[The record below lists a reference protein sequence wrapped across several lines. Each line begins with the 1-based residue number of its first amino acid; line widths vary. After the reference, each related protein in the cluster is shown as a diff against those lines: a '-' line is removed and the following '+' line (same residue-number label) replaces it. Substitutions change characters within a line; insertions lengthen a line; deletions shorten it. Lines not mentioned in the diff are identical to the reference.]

1 MIDKGVAYQ
10 KINLPPSQPTRKIR
24 SKINEE
30 SEFRKVSMELN
41 TNLISVSYNYFQDT
55 KTSKTTTDLKAPSL
69 VQRRT
74 TRNTSIVTTNQVP
87 TRRMKH
93 GADVGTERKE
103 NKVPESKTLS
113 RGSGR
118 WSCKQPNQKNSDNKA
133 KEMDDE
139 KNKEINSKNSKF
151 SLQRTWSHRRLSC
164 DEGNIRQTKT
174 STSKAEE
181 LNGSDKKM
189 KSISSIKKSAS
200 QNDLNVHPRR
210 SISSVNARMT
220 PSVSTNSIPSEVSSR
235 YF

>member
-10 KINLPPSQPTRKIR
+10 KINLPSSQPTRKIR

-30 SEFRKVSMELN
+30 TEFRKVSMELN

-69 VQRRT
+69 VQGRT
-74 TRNTSIVTTNQVP
+74 TRNTSIVTTNQVQ
-87 TRRMKH
+87 TRRIKH

-113 RGSGR
+113 RGSGC
-118 WSCKQPNQKNSDNKA
+118 WSFKQPNQKNSDNKA
-133 KEMDDE
+133 KEMDDG
-139 KNKEINSKNSKF
+139 KKKETSKNSKF

-164 DEGNIRQTKT
+164 DEGKIRQTKT

-200 QNDLNVHPRR
+200 QNDLNAHPRR

>member
-74 TRNTSIVTTNQVP
+74 TRNTSIVTTNQVQ
-87 TRRMKH
+87 TRRMKN

-103 NKVPESKTLS
+103 KKVRESEILS

-118 WSCKQPNQKNSDNKA
+118 WSFKQLNQKNSNN
-133 KEMDDE
+133 
-139 KNKEINSKNSKF
+139 KNKEVNDGKNKENSQNSKF
-151 SLQRTWSHRRLSC
+151 SFQRTWSHRRLSSG
-164 DEGNIRQTKT
+164 DSNIGLTKT
-174 STSKAEE
+174 STLKAEE
-181 LNGSDKKM
+181 LNGNDKKIN
-189 KSISSIKKSAS
+189 SISSIKKSAS
-200 QNDLNVHPRR
+200 QNDLNADTRR
-210 SISSVNARMT
+210 SISSVNAKMT